1 MTTDIIWNQ
10 YANQMRTFI
19 RSQIHDEQTTD
30 DILQNVFVKI
40 HSDVTQIDKIG
51 NMKAWL
57 YRMVKNMMVDYF
69 RSLKHTSE
77 IDDSI
82 SEETISEPII
92 ENVASS
98 IRFFINQL
106 DEPLRKLMILSELKG
121 YSQIE
126 ISKELNIPYSTIKS
140 RIQKGRHLVKEMLLD
155 CCHYEFDRRGTVI
168 DYECKKC

>member
-57 YRMVKNMMVDYF
+57 YRMAKNMMVDYF

-82 SEETISEPII
+82 SEETITEPII